1 MNNLYIYRLSM
12 IVLIYRTTKI
22 KRYCFVAMLLN
33 VASAVLIYSR
43 LKGFLIP
50 KDKSM
55 YAWDMQVCKCVLQ
68 TRTGVIWRGKIKLPL
83 RRYTD
88 TRGICHGLT
97 CTNVHWGDLKVQVQ
111 RLSATQTR

>member
-22 KRYCFVAMLLN
+22 KRYGFVAMLLN
-33 VASAVLIYSR
+33 VASAVLIYSL
-43 LKGFLIP
+43 LKEFLIP

-68 TRTGVIWRGKIKLPL
+68 TCTGVIWWDAKTPL
-83 RRYTD
+83 TTLYWYQ
-88 TRGICHGLT
+88 G
-97 CTNVHWGDLKVQVQ
+97 N
-111 RLSATQTR
+111 LSWSYMCKCALGRFEGVSL